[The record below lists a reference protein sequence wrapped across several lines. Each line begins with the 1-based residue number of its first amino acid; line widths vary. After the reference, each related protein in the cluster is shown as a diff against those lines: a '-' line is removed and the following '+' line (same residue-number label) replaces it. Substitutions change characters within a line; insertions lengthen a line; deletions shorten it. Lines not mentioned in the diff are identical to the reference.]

1 MKTTTSKW
9 WAWLWYGLGALYFL
23 VPLFATFDFS
33 LRMERGVLGFK
44 SYQVILNDPRFWQS
58 FGWSLSYAAITIIV
72 SFLLVVPTAYWVNL
86 RLPRLRP
93 IVEFVTLMPFVVP
106 AIVLVF
112 GIIQTYGRTIRFFGV
127 ELEPLT
133 STRVPLIAGY
143 MVLSFPY
150 IYRAVDTGLRT
161 IDVRTLTEAAQ
172 SLGANTFQV
181 LMWIIFPCIRSAL
194 LSGALLTISIVI
206 GEYTFASLLVWPA
219 YGPYMQNMG
228 ANRAYEPAALA
239 IISFGLTWGMMALLQ
254 YLTRNA
260 PGQQQVA
267 GVR

>member
-1 MKTTTSKW
+1 MKQSGTKW
-9 WAWLWYGLGALYFL
+9 WAWLWFVLGALYFL
-23 VPLFATFDFS
+23 VPLYATFDFS

-44 SYQVILNDPRFWQS
+44 AYQVVLSDERFWRNFS
-58 FGWSLSYAAITIIV
+58 ASIVYALITIVV

-93 IVEFVTLMPFVVP
+93 IVEFVTLMPFVIP

-112 GIIQTYGRTIRFFGV
+112 GIIQTFGRPLRFGG
-127 ELEPLT
+127 LEIPALT
-133 STRVPLIAGY
+133 GTQIPLIAGY

-206 GEYTFASLLVWPA
+206 GEFTFASLLVWPA
-219 YGPYMQNMG
+219 FGIYMQNMG

-239 IISFGLTWGMMALLQ
+239 IISFILTWGTMALLQ

-260 PGQQQVA
+260 QGQGQVA